1 MMVIVVPYH
10 CRYSYVAMDEDG
22 DCINYICVTILVYVV
37 YRLRMHVQMIEI
49 DWMDR
54 LLIKC

>member
-1 MMVIVVPYH
+1 MVIVLITSV
-10 CRYSYVAMDEDG
+10 S
-22 DCINYICVTILVYVV
+22 TILVYVV